1 MTIHFFSAKKLRAR
15 LALGAVG
22 AREQAFYLAGSFI
35 VWIVPGYLFLIPA
48 PSGINQTWF
57 YGMWFYEF
65 ALSVLIYAVG
75 IYFCLAKC
83 HVHPK
88 RNFMIDFGCLY
99 FPVSV
104 TTLLVTWLLFHVIA
118 TLLPWSLTQL
128 SFDVEPTQWFLLL
141 TSARFFD
148 LMRFLAVVGA
158 AFAVFYRIGRH
169 MEHVA
174 RARASANPALNTDA
188 GQAGSARSPSAG

>member
-35 VWIVPGYLFLIPA
+35 VWIVPAYLFVA
-48 PSGINQTWF
+48 PPPSSIEQTWF

-65 ALSVLIYAVG
+65 ALLVLIYAAG
-75 IYFCLAKC
+75 TYFCLAKC
-83 HVHPK
+83 HVDPK
-88 RNFMIDFGCLY
+88 RHFMIDFGCLY
-99 FPVSV
+99 LPVSV
-104 TTLLVTWLLFHVIA
+104 TTLLVTWLLFHLIA
-118 TLLPWSLTQL
+118 TLLPWTLIRL
-128 SFDVEPTQWFLLL
+128 SFDDEPTQWFLLL

-148 LMRFLAVVGA
+148 LVRFLAVVGA

-169 MEHVA
+169 MAHVA
-174 RARASANPALNTDA
+174 EARASAN
-188 GQAGSARSPSAG
+188 SAPNAV